1 LPRPR
6 LPTTVPE
13 FARVVLVAAPAGL
26 VRNPLEGMRVSSPE
40 PSGSATAPGAHA
52 IPVERGCGRLLSTLR
67 GMGVPLVPRRHGRGV
82 IIHDEKEA
90 GRAFYTLAG
99 GAARLYVG
107 HPGYAG
113 GKRAA
118 FLLLGS
124 GDAFGSALFC
134 GGGPGRV
141 SAEAFTDCEVV
152 KIPEPF
158 LERALRHRPEVALEV
173 AALLERRLVEY
184 EELVGCLLSRK
195 TEVRLARL
203 LPVLARKFGERDGD
217 GGVAI
222 GLRLTRT
229 DLAEM
234 TASTRESVTAAVSA
248 LREKGILTMDEGRIA
263 VLDPEGLAGIG
274 GR

>member
-1 LPRPR
+1 
-6 LPTTVPE
+6 
-13 FARVVLVAAPAGL
+13 
-26 VRNPLEGMRVSSPE
+26 
-40 PSGSATAPGAHA
+40 
-52 IPVERGCGRLLSTLR
+52 
-67 GMGVPLVPRRHGRGV
+67 MGVPLVRRRYDRGGM
-82 IIHDEKEA
+82 IYDGDEA
-90 GRAFYTLAG
+90 GRALYVLAG
-99 GAARLYVG
+99 GVARLVVSD
-107 HPGYAG
+107 PGYAG
-113 GKRAA
+113 GKRAT
-118 FLLLGS
+118 FLLLGP
-124 GDAFGSALFC
+124 GDAFGYPLFC
-134 GGGPGRV
+134 RGGPGRV
-141 SAEAFTDCEVV
+141 PAGAFTDCEVV
-152 KIPEPF
+152 KIPKPF

-184 EELVGCLLSRK
+184 EEMVGCLLSRK

-248 LREKGILTMDEGRIA
+248 LREKRILTMDEGRIA